1 MIDYGNERLNQIY
14 RDTWPNFGWALMD
27 KIIVGNTVKFL
38 GCSREQVQ
46 WGNNTDPTGILIV
59 GDKYYVEHV
68 HVHSQHTKIELRGIK
83 GKFNS
88 VCFEVSYETRRNA

>member
-1 MIDYGNERLNQIY
+1 
-14 RDTWPNFGWALMD
+14 MD
-27 KIIVGNTVKFL
+27 KIRAGDTVKFL
-38 GCSREQVQ
+38 GCTIEQVR

-68 HVHSQHTKIELRGIK
+68 HIHSQHTNLELRGIK

-88 VCFEVSYETRRNA
+88 VCFEVSYDTRRNA